1 MLSDRTL
8 RWALV
13 ILAASGLAG
22 GGLGVVLRR
31 PDLADWLWAAGT
43 IPIVAAL
50 AFGIVKDLLRG
61 RFGVDAV
68 ALISMG
74 AALAFADGGTSLW
87 LAAGTGERVVRLS
100 LLVLFGA
107 AVYFATLWLL
117 GFRVRDFKRRAA

>member
-74 AALAFADGGTSLW
+74 AALAFWQPLAGPDVLLRAPAGGVADENGEIW
-87 LAAGTGERVVRLS
+87 LCVPPERVV
-100 LLVLFGA
+100 
-107 AVYFATLWLL
+107 WLQ
-117 GFRVRDFKRRAA
+117 GEEP